1 MSKEKNT
8 VMADSLIKEQILD
21 QIPSL
26 VMAVD
31 KDMRVI
37 YVNHRAI
44 EFAGKPEEKILG
56 EHCYNIFHTSDCR
69 SDQCCVQKALE
80 TGKPFSNRTEA
91 VFNGEELNME
101 YYAVPLKNEKGDIV
115 GGLEFVVDITKQV
128 QYEQNLI
135 EQSKTIQKLSTPT
148 IKLWEGILVMPI
160 IGVIDSI
167 RAQNMMETM
176 LEKIAESYAKV
187 IILDIFG
194 VAAVD
199 TAVAQHLIKIAKA
212 TKLMGCECILSGISP
227 PVAQTIVQL
236 GIDMESIHTKSTLA
250 DALAEAFTI
259 VSLKVVR
266 EP

>member
-1 MSKEKNT
+1 MAAEKRPLKEN
-8 VMADSLIKEQILD
+8 SRIKEQILD
-21 QIPSL
+21 QIPSPVL
-26 VMAVD
+26 AMT
-31 KDMRVI
+31 KDMKII
-37 YVNHRAI
+37 YANHSAASFVGKTQQDIIGKNCYDVFNTAI
-44 EFAGKPEEKILG
+44 CKTG
-56 EHCYNIFHTSDCR
+56 DCGVHKVL
-69 SDQCCVQKALE
+69 Q
-80 TGKPFSNRTEA
+80 TGTTASSRTEIMR
-91 VFNGEELNME
+91 NGEERNME
-101 YYAVPLKNEKGDIV
+101 YYAVPLKDDTGEII
-115 GGLEFVVDITKQV
+115 GGLEFVIDITKQV

-176 LEKIAESYAKV
+176 LEKIAETYSRV
-187 IILDIFG
+187 IILDILG

-236 GIDMESIHTKSTLA
+236 GIDMESVHTKSTLA
-250 DALAEAFTI
+250 DAFAEALNI
-259 VSLKVVR
+259 VSLKVVK
-266 EP
+266 E

>member
-1 MSKEKNT
+1 MATEKHP
-8 VMADSLIKEQILD
+8 VKIDSRIKEQILY
-21 QIPSL
+21 QIPSPIL
-26 VMAVD
+26 AVT
-31 KDMRVI
+31 KDMRVM
-37 YVNHRAI
+37 YVNQSAI
-44 EFAGKPEEKILG
+44 ALAGKPEQEIVGK
-56 EHCYNIFHTSDCR
+56 HCYEVYDTTVCQTEDCGIHK
-69 SDQCCVQKALE
+69 VLK
-80 TGKPFSNRTEA
+80 TGATASSRTETM
-91 VFNGEELNME
+91 VDGEERNME
-101 YYAVPLKNEKGDIV
+101 YYAVPLKDDAGEII
-115 GGLEFVVDITKQV
+115 GGLEFIVDITKQV

-176 LEKIAESYAKV
+176 LEKIAETFARV

-250 DALAEAFTI
+250 DAFAQALRM
-259 VSLKVVR
+259 VNLKVIH
-266 EP
+266 E